1 MGSLRRADPAGAEEK
16 VKPYPCF
23 ACGSP
28 MDMSGILGYCIS
40 CEVMEKRES
49 RVCWT
54 QDVRSQEWDGGTL
67 EYVDFSRG
75 WHPHP

>member
-1 MGSLRRADPAGAEEK
+1 
-16 VKPYPCF
+16 
-23 ACGSP
+23 

-54 QDVRSQEWDGGTL
+54 QDVRSQEWDGKRL
-67 EYVDFSRG
+67 EYIDFSRG